1 MYNRY
6 HSIDIAL
13 NTLHG
18 GNLLKK
24 PKLTTP
30 KEITAIDLRHN
41 LGEILDQVANK
52 HERFLVKCAGIPA
65 AILLSVTDY
74 KDLEDLV
81 DTWYEQQDPTF
92 QESLVKARQ
101 EIEEGKIVT
110 LDDLRRDIEAKERRG
125 KTRS

>member
-1 MYNRY
+1 M
-6 HSIDIAL
+6 
-13 NTLHG
+13 
-18 GNLLKK
+18 KK

-30 KEITAIDLRHN
+30 KEITAINLRHH

-52 HERFLVKCAGIPA
+52 HQRFLVKRAGIPT
-65 AILLSVTDY
+65 AILLSVLDY
-74 KDLEDLV
+74 KDLEEVV

-110 LDDLRRDIEAKERRG
+110 LDELRRDLAAKERRG
-125 KTRS
+125 KKLS